1 MGGEGMNLRRRGDR
15 HSWAVVGMLLV
26 VEVEV
31 SRRWR
36 QRARRAMLDSLLV
49 VGRRRRHLILR
60 FLVRLLNFEFETSWF
75 IILTT
80 CVCLWSWGEELG
92 DALGGLLLF
101 LGLILSLS
109 ISAAPYG
116 SGSRCRL
123 YCRPWWFWFLCFW
136 WRAGSMEV
144 DGDSWRYFNNVFEI
158 QKGLFYLTTYLK

>member
-1 MGGEGMNLRRRGDR
+1 VGGEGMNLRRRGDR

-75 IILTT
+75 IILNNL
-80 CVCLWSWGEELG
+80 CLSLSWGEELG
-92 DALGGLLLF
+92 DTLAPSGLLLF

-123 YCRPWWFWFLCFW
+123 YDVATFTWVVLVFVFLG
-136 WRAGSMEV
+136 AGV
-144 DGDSWRYFNNVFEI
+144 
-158 QKGLFYLTTYLK
+158 